1 MEAVKDGGRFC
12 LHLFT
17 NFISL
22 VSLEENHE
30 NLFKMSFPNCERWG
44 SVLFTLVYKRGFEKA
59 IYQLELGLF
68 WLS

>member
-1 MEAVKDGGRFC
+1 MFEIFGLDTSD
-12 LHLFT
+12 HL
-17 NFISL
+17 
-22 VSLEENHE
+22 
-30 NLFKMSFPNCERWG
+30 KMSFPNCERWG